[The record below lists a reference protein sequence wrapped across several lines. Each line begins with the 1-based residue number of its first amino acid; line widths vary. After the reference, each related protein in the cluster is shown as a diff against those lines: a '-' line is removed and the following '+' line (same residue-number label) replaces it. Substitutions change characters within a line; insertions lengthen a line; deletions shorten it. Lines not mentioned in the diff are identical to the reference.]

1 MLRQRLL
8 KNSPPRMI
16 SRPPLP
22 CAVILRRCCSP
33 VARPRFLAAPTSM
46 PGDLCDRCHVNLARC
61 QRRAR
66 RRACPATAQSR
77 RLLARASAADR
88 DPRRL
93 RAWGLRSLHRARE
106 RRDRSF
112 LPDARGADPRRV
124 RRNHRGIIRQRRD
137 RRSAGRFSRAQC
149 VAMRVLHAG
158 NADGR
163 AGSIETACRA
173 GPGADTRASFRQLLP
188 LHRLS
193 GDCRC
198 GRDHGAGAHGEHAM
212 IVASANPE
220 GLSVLDRPNSYIGKV
235 VPRPNLE
242 RLMQGRG
249 LYVSD
254 MVLPRMAHVVF
265 LRSPHAHAR
274 ITGIDAAAARRVP
287 GVVAIVT
294 GEALAAVITPW
305 VGVLS
310 HLKGLK
316 SAPQHA
322 IAIDHVRWQGEA
334 VAAVV
339 ATSRAVAEDAAE
351 IVSVEYQELDAVT
364 DMRTALD
371 PETPV
376 IHSSLGDNLAF
387 ERNLDAGAVD
397 AAFAESDAVVEAD
410 FIFGRHTGVTLEP
423 RSVVADWNAAEAR
436 LTIYQGTQAP
446 HMVQNIAALHLGL
459 TDSQVRVVCK
469 DVGGSFGIKVHIYA
483 DEMATYALSK
493 LLLRP
498 VKFVA
503 DRVESFNTD
512 IHARDHRCKGRIGV
526 KRDGTIT
533 AFEIDALTGIG
544 PYSMYP
550 RTSAI
555 EANQVVNLVG
565 GPYVTKNYRAR
576 ARVVFQNKNVMCQY
590 RAVGHPI
597 AVAVTEGLVELA
609 AAKIGMDPLE
619 LRRRNLI
626 ADDAHPSSGPSGI
639 KFEALSNHAAM
650 DKLVKMMDYNA
661 LRAEQAALRSKNIH
675 RGIGIA
681 SFIEV
686 TNPSAAF
693 YGVGGAR
700 ISSQDGVAVRLDATG
715 SVICQT
721 SITEQGQGSE
731 SLTAQIVGSVLGVSM
746 ERVRVIL
753 GDTDHTPYGGGTRAS
768 RGAGIGGEAALQAA
782 KILRKNVLDVA
793 AAILQSSPAELDIV
807 NDAIVSAVDGSSRID
822 LKELSRI
829 VYFRPDTLP
838 PGIQPELMATRHFVP
853 REYPFAFTNG
863 VQASWLEVDTD
874 TGFVKLLRH
883 WVVEDCGT
891 IINPQLVDE
900 QIRGG
905 VVQGLGAAL
914 FEKCIYDERGQL
926 TNANMADYLVPMSG
940 EMPDIDV
947 GHVVSPTLE
956 TELGAKGAGEAGTAG
971 AAAAVANAVN
981 DALKPF
987 GAIIS

>member
-1 MLRQRLL
+1 M
-8 KNSPPRMI
+8 
-16 SRPPLP
+16 
-22 CAVILRRCCSP
+22 
-33 VARPRFLAAPTSM
+33 T
-46 PGDLCDRCHVNLARC
+46 
-61 QRRAR
+61 
-66 RRACPATAQSR
+66 
-77 RLLARASAADR
+77 
-88 DPRRL
+88 
-93 RAWGLRSLHRARE
+93 
-106 RRDRSF
+106 
-112 LPDARGADPRRV
+112 
-124 RRNHRGIIRQRRD
+124 
-137 RRSAGRFSRAQC
+137 
-149 VAMRVLHAG
+149 
-158 NADGR
+158 
-163 AGSIETACRA
+163 
-173 GPGADTRASFRQLLP
+173 
-188 LHRLS
+188 
-193 GDCRC
+193 
-198 GRDHGAGAHGEHAM
+198 
-212 IVASANPE
+212 VASAKPDA
-220 GLSVLDRPNSYIGKV
+220 LSVLNRPNSYIGKV

-254 MVLPRMAHVVF
+254 MELPRMAHVVF
-265 LRSPHAHAR
+265 LRSPHAHAK
-274 ITGIDAAAARRVP
+274 IIGIDAAEARRMPDVIA
-287 GVVAIVT
+287 VVT
-294 GEALAAVITPW
+294 GEELAAVITPW

-322 IAIDHVRWQGEA
+322 IAIDRVCWQGEA

-351 IVSVEYQELDAVT
+351 IVRVEYEELDAVT

-376 IHSSLGDNLAF
+376 IHPSLGDNLAF

-397 AAFAESDAVVEAD
+397 AAFADSDEVVEAD

-423 RSVVADWNAAEAR
+423 RAVVADWNAAEER

-459 TDSQVRVVCK
+459 EDSQVRVVCK

-483 DEMATYALSK
+483 DEMAVYALSK
-493 LLLRP
+493 LLRRP

-526 KRDGTIT
+526 KRDGTIM
-533 AFEIDALTGIG
+533 AFEIDDLTGIG

-565 GPYVTKNYRAR
+565 GPYLTKNYRAR

-597 AVAVTEGLVELA
+597 ACSVTEGLVDLA
-609 AAKIGMDPLE
+609 ASKIGMDPVE
-619 LRRRNLI
+619 IRRRNLI
-626 ADDAHPSSGPSGI
+626 ADDAYPCASPSGLR
-639 KFEALSNHAAM
+639 FELLSHHAAM
-650 DKLVKMMDYNA
+650 NKLMTMMGYDA
-661 LRAEQAALRSKNIH
+661 LRAEQAALRNKNVH

-753 GDTDHTPYGGGTRAS
+753 GDTDNTPYGGGTWAS

-782 KILRKNVLDVA
+782 KILRKNILDVA

-807 NDAIVSAVDGSSRID
+807 DNAIVDAGDGSSRIE

-853 REYPFAFTNG
+853 RQYPFAFTNG
-863 VQASWLEVDTD
+863 VQASWLEVDID

-947 GHVVSPTLE
+947 GHVVSPTSE
-956 TELGAKGAGEAGTAG
+956 SELGAKGAGEAGTAG

-987 GAIIS
+987 GAIITEIPLTPQVILTALGRI

>member
-1 MLRQRLL
+1 MT
-8 KNSPPRMI
+8 
-16 SRPPLP
+16 
-22 CAVILRRCCSP
+22 VT
-33 VARPRFLAAPTSM
+33 TS
-46 PGDLCDRCHVNLARC
+46 
-61 QRRAR
+61 
-66 RRACPATAQSR
+66 
-77 RLLARASAADR
+77 
-88 DPRRL
+88 
-93 RAWGLRSLHRARE
+93 
-106 RRDRSF
+106 
-112 LPDARGADPRRV
+112 
-124 RRNHRGIIRQRRD
+124 
-137 RRSAGRFSRAQC
+137 
-149 VAMRVLHAG
+149 
-158 NADGR
+158 
-163 AGSIETACRA
+163 
-173 GPGADTRASFRQLLP
+173 
-188 LHRLS
+188 
-193 GDCRC
+193 
-198 GRDHGAGAHGEHAM
+198 
-212 IVASANPE
+212 NPE
-220 GLSVLDRPNSYIGKV
+220 ILSELDRPNSYIGKS
-235 VPRPNLE
+235 VPRPNLD

-254 MVLPRMAHVVF
+254 LELPRMGHVVF

-274 ITGIDAAAARRVP
+274 IVGIDAAAARGMP
-287 GVVAIVT
+287 GVMAIVT
-294 GEALAAVITPW
+294 GKELAAVVTPW

-322 IAIDHVRWQGEA
+322 IAIDRVCWQGEA
-334 VAAVV
+334 VAAIV
-339 ATSRAVAEDAAE
+339 ATSRALAEDAAE
-351 IVSVEYQELDAVT
+351 IITVQYEELEAVT

-371 PETPV
+371 PTTPV
-376 IHSSLGDNLAF
+376 IHASLGDNLAF
-387 ERNLDAGAVD
+387 ERNLDAGEVD
-397 AAFAESDAVVEAD
+397 AAFAGSDAVVEAD

-423 RSVVADWNAAEAR
+423 RSVVADWNSAEAR

-459 TDSQVRVVCK
+459 EESQVRVVCK

-493 LLLRP
+493 MLRRP

-512 IHARDHRCKGRIGV
+512 IHARDHRCRGRIGV
-526 KRDGTIT
+526 NRDGSIT
-533 AFEIDALTGIG
+533 AFEIDDLTGIG

-555 EANQVVNLVG
+555 EANQVVNLIG
-565 GPYVTKNYRAR
+565 GPYVTANYRAR

-597 AVAVTEGLVELA
+597 ACSVTEGLVDLA
-609 AAKIGMDPLE
+609 AAQIGMDPVE
-619 LRRRNLI
+619 IRRRNLI
-626 ADDAHPSSGPSGI
+626 ADDAYPCASPSGLR
-639 KFEALSNHAAM
+639 FELLSHHAAM
-650 DKLVKMMDYNA
+650 NRLMAMMDYDA
-661 LRAEQAALRSKNIH
+661 LRAEQAELRSKGIH

-693 YGVGGAR
+693 YGVGGAK
-700 ISSQDGVAVRLDATG
+700 ISSQDGVAVRLDAQG

-746 ERVRVIL
+746 DRVRVIL
-753 GDTDHTPYGGGTRAS
+753 GDTDNTPYGGGTWAS

-782 KILRKNVLDVA
+782 KILRRNILDVA
-793 AAILQSSPAELDIV
+793 AAVLQSSPAELDITD
-807 NDAIVSAVDGSSRID
+807 NAIVNTSDGASRM
-822 LKELSRI
+822 ELRELARI

-838 PGIQPELMATRHFVP
+838 PGVQPELMATRHFVP

-874 TGFVKLLRH
+874 TGFVRLLKH

-891 IINPQLVDE
+891 LINPQLVDE

-914 FEKCIYDERGQL
+914 FEKCVYDERGQL

-947 GHVVSPTLE
+947 GHVVSPTSE

-987 GAIIS
+987 GVVITEIPLTPQIILTALGRI